1 MFNLSSIPIVFYM
14 VAYVVYESISSN
26 NNKLKKK
33 LLWFFAVKVFIVL
46 DQTFKNSKLSDTSSS
61 KVLGVWYIT

>member
-1 MFNLSSIPIVFYM
+1 M

-26 NNKLKKK
+26 NNKFKKK